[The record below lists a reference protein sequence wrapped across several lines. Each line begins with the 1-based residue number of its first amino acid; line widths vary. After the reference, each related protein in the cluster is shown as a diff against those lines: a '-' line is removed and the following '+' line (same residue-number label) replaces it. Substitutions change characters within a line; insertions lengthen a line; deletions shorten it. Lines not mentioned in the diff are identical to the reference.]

1 MATKL
6 YLHSATS
13 TVSGTLPTDEQ
24 SSLTPDA
31 NDFEGS
37 RTTNRTMNTTIGVSQ
52 ANLTNTST
60 GDTNAHNYYIT
71 RFVSPLLYQ
80 GNISA
85 QTWTMEY
92 AAKEA
97 NAAANFPR
105 NGAGAM
111 YVNCYVWKPSDGT
124 KVGTILDGNSNA
136 DGEEAG
142 TTQTVINFTFSGAAV
157 TGMTP
162 GDAVL
167 VIEMWAQVT
176 QGNGTTRVQDVYFD
190 GTTENS
196 TTSEAAFLSTPEN
209 LQFTITEGNMTVMA
223 AGGSGTSTANTTQF
237 IPPVGEHNAPTAT
250 EAEAE
255 IVIRTAGTLSKLSIR
270 LTTNGISGGTTVFTL
285 RKNGSDTGMTVSFA
299 ASTTGLQ
306 EDLTNTVSVSAGDKI
321 CIKSVPGGATG
332 TWTMKIMTLNFVASN
347 EQIVQILGS
356 YQSNS
361 IALASSTRYFPI
373 GGRLIN
379 TSTENSTKTRQ
390 RVAGTY
396 AKLMVYVSANARTN
410 STTFKSRKNGADG
423 NLSITIGAGVTGVFE
438 DTSNSDTVSSG
449 DDYNVAVTTGTGTE
463 SITFTVMKIEFTNT
477 EYKGM
482 FVTAN
487 TGSSADIL
495 ANVTTYL
502 PVGGSSIA
510 TAEASIRR
518 KIRNTRLIISELHV
532 YLSANTVSA
541 NSTATLRKNGVATGL
556 TVTLTA
562 NTTGLFSDTTH
573 TVDVGSSDELALE
586 IVTGATGTSLR
597 VDNVVMYYHT
607 GRVSQPRTYK
617 YHVLQ
622 RVQSP
627 SVLLDGSNDYLQCGD
642 HSGLW
647 SQGLTK
653 FSFSCWLYFP
663 VDNTGSDKFVVC
675 HGNATNHGF
684 RIVYFVATKKL
695 TFIIKNSGGTNID
708 AAGNAAVTAGKW
720 IHVVCT
726 YDNSLGSQNLKEYID
741 KTVQTDTGDLTETI
755 NLTDELTLGT
765 EQNANTPNCNIKDFR
780 FWKNK
785 ALTQTEVNDV
795 ADNSPSA
802 PTPDYWLPTHEGTGN
817 PVDVIAGKTTT
828 LTNGATWENRSP
840 GVLGGLTRFYK
851 YHIQG
856 RISQSRIYKYHVQAR
871 TSLSR
876 IYKYHIANR
885 VSLSRIYKYHVQSRV
900 SLARSYLYNVIGRVS
915 LSRVY
920 KYHVANRVSLSRIY
934 KYHLLGRV
942 SLSRSYLYNLIGRV
956 SLSRIYKYNL
966 IGRVS
971 LSRIYKY
978 NLLSRVSLSSILKYN
993 ILSRISLSKIYKYH
1007 IQSRVSL
1014 ARTYLYNVIGR
1025 VSLSRIY
1032 KYNILSRV
1040 SLARTYLW
1048 NVLESDLIRVSK
1060 DQIYKWNMDARVSL
1074 SRVYKYNVASRVSL
1088 SRIYLYNIV
1097 GRVSLSRTYLYN
1109 IVGRVSLSRIYKYN
1123 IQSRVSLSRSY
1134 LYNIQQRISLSNVYK
1149 YNVQARVSL
1158 ARTYLWDVIEGTLE
1172 RISKSQI
1179 YKWNV
1184 QARISLTHVY
1194 KYNLLARTSLTTI
1207 LKYNILGRV
1216 SQSRVY
1222 KYNLLGRLSKS
1233 SILKYNVLSRVSLS
1247 RSYKYHITNLVSKA
1261 SVLKYNVIGR
1271 ISKPSILKYNIIGRI
1286 SKVSILKYHVTHRV
1300 SQSRIYRWSMVNR
1313 ISKAQTYMWNVLH
1326 RITISST
1333 FRWNFGALQSIREG
1347 PFNPDV
1353 EGKNLINK
1361 RFHKWKSSWY
1371 RTPTPRRH
1379 RESKYRRG

>member
-1 MATKL
+1 
-6 YLHSATS
+6 
-13 TVSGTLPTDEQ
+13 
-24 SSLTPDA
+24 
-31 NDFEGS
+31 
-37 RTTNRTMNTTIGVSQ
+37 MNTTIGVSQ

-60 GDTNAHNYYIT
+60 GDTNSHNYYVS
-71 RFVSPLLYQ
+71 RWVSPLLYQ

-85 QTWTMEY
+85 QTWTLQFG
-92 AAKEA
+92 AKEA
-97 NAAANFPR
+97 NAAANWPVSGTSQPLR
-105 NGAGAM
+105 I
-111 YVNCYVWKPSDGT
+111 NCYVWKPSDGT
-124 KVGTILDGNSNA
+124 KVGTILDGNSNS
-136 DGEEAG
+136 DFEEAG
-142 TTQTVINFTFSGAAV
+142 TTQSVINGTFAGAAV
-157 TGMTP
+157 TGITP
-162 GDAVL
+162 GDAVI
-167 VIEMWAQVT
+167 VYEMWAVVT
-176 QGNGTTRVQDVYFD
+176 QANGTTRVQDVYYD

-196 TTSEAAFLSTPEN
+196 TTNEAAFLSTPEN

-255 IVIRTAGTLSKLSIR
+255 IVIRTAGTLSRLGVR
-270 LTTNGISGGTTVFTL
+270 LTSNGITGNTVFTV
-285 RKNGSDTGMTVSFA
+285 RKNGADTGITVTFGSSA
-299 ASTTGLQ
+299 TGIQ
-306 EDLTNTVSVSAGDKI
+306 EDLTNTVSVAAGDKI

-332 TWTMKIMTLNFVASN
+332 TWTMKGISLHFVATSGN
-347 EQIVQILGS
+347 TVQILGA

-361 IALASSTRYFPI
+361 VTFNNTTRYWPI
-373 GGRLIN
+373 HGR
-379 TSTENSTKTRQ
+379 STNDSIEAKTKSRQ

-396 AKLMVYVSANARTN
+396 TNFMIYISANARTT
-410 STTFKSRKNGADG
+410 STTFKSRKNGVDG
-423 NLSITIGAGVTGVFE
+423 NVSVTIGAGATGVFE
-438 DTSNSDTVSSG
+438 YTGSGDTVAVG
-449 DDYNVAVTTGTGTE
+449 DDYNLAGTFGASAE
-463 SITFTVMKIEFTNT
+463 SMTITLIKIEFTNT
-477 EYKGM
+477 EYKGLLM
-482 FVTAN
+482 SSN
-487 TGSSADIL
+487 MGSSADIL
-495 ANVTTYL
+495 ANVTTYFPL
-502 PVGGSSIA
+502 GGSNVTNSS
-510 TAEASIRR
+510 TDRR
-518 KIRNTRLIISELHV
+518 RVRNSRLILYDLHV
-532 YLSANTVSA
+532 YVDPNTVSA
-541 NSTATLRKNGVATGL
+541 TSTATVTVNGVDSAL
-556 TVTLTA
+556 TCSITS
-562 NTTGLFSDTTH
+562 NTTGLFSDTSH
-573 TVDVGSSDELALE
+573 TVEVGSNDEILLK

-597 VDNVVMYYHT
+597 MTTSVVYYHT
-607 GRVSQPRTYK
+607 GRISQPRIYK
-617 YHVLQ
+617 YNQLQ
-622 RVQSP
+622 RVGTHSIQF
-627 SVLLDGSNDYLQCGD
+627 DGSDDFVGMGN
-642 HSGLW
+642 HASLW
-647 SQGLTK
+647 SQGLSK
-653 FSFSCWLYFP
+653 YSMSFWIYPTAIGDGF
-663 VDNTGSDKFVVC
+663 DRQMIDHDGGS
-675 HGNATNHGF
+675 AHGF
-684 RIVYFVATKKL
+684 RNYIAASGNQVVFNQRSSANVLKQAIASNLL
-695 TFIIKNSGGTNID
+695 TL
-708 AAGNAAVTAGKW
+708 NAWNNVMF
-720 IHVVCT
+720 T
-726 YDNSLGSQNLKEYID
+726 YDSTLGSANIKVFVGNTQGS
-741 KTVQTDTGDLTETI
+741 QTADLTETV
-755 NLTDELTLGT
+755 NNSSVMTFGGSTNDFKGYW
-765 EQNANTPNCNIKDFR
+765 KDFR
-780 FWKNK
+780 FWATI
-785 ALTQTEVNDV
+785 ALDSTQRTNVIND
-795 ADNSPSA
+795 SPSA
-802 PTPDYWLPTHEGTGN
+802 PTPDYWLKMNEGTST
-817 PVDVIAGKTTT
+817 PVDTITSKTTT
-828 LTNGATWENRSP
+828 FSNGPTWSDRAVPAALETNPKT
-840 GVLGGLTRFYK
+840 YK
-851 YHIQG
+851 WNINA
-856 RISQSRIYKYHVQAR
+856 RISLSRIYKYHVQAR

-900 SLARSYLYNVIGRVS
+900 SLARSYLYNV
-915 LSRVY
+915 
-920 KYHVANRVSLSRIY
+920 
-934 KYHLLGRV
+934 
-942 SLSRSYLYNLIGRV
+942 
-956 SLSRIYKYNL
+956 

-1261 SVLKYNVIGR
+1261 NVLKYNVIGR